1 MTTFTRKEVPW
12 PFVQAIESKWRG
24 WRFWYQTYTALN
36 VILLVMILVGT
47 AIAASALSEAYRE
60 KAALFVAICLGL
72 YAVVQP
78 DKKSRLF
85 RLSWIELD
93 LKLKS
98 LNGESD
104 DLLATIAAGE
114 KRVGEIA
121 DPKNPL
127 GMA

>member
-1 MTTFTRKEVPW
+1 MTTFSRKEVPW
-12 PFVQAIESKWRG
+12 PFVQAIEAKWRG

-36 VILLVMILVGT
+36 VLLLVLILVGT
-47 AIAASALSEAYRE
+47 AVAASALSEAFRE

-104 DLLATIAAGE
+104 ELLATIAAGE
-114 KRVGEIA
+114 KRVGEIS
-121 DPKNPL
+121 DPKNPI
-127 GMA
+127 GA